1 MSLTHLSSPFSDIKK
16 IEKIEKKQFPSPATK
31 REVPRVETAV
41 HSNGRIKENEII
53 IQSQELGDNKGIYNI
68 KSLFDV
74 THGASTHEITTI
86 APTPLQS
93 DTLLFKRDP
102 NVTKAGGYNNLDIRA
117 SGDQF
122 GFNEPFIVKPIP
134 DSGGNSI
141 KFGYN
146 RDGLP
151 ILAAAEDLKRNLK
164 FYTTSKGL
172 LQIAKENITNLAIG
186 AGHLDPYN
194 PLGWVMAPPIP
205 APMTGFLNFYQDNLQ
220 TLGRASLRKPFT
232 GVRSTDVANAFN
244 LTDQGDS
251 PLPAAEKVK
260 KALEKKLEK
269 TFDAPAIIRK
279 PLQKLFNKAVNKLA
293 EVQYPLSSPFT
304 NSTEPT
310 SFISKVDKTDPFSN
324 ADSIDD
330 DGIMDA
336 AARLGDSYIRF
347 RDLREGGKHIY
358 FRGYISGITENVT
371 PSFNPIQYIGRS
383 EDVYTYQKGER
394 DISFNLKMYPANIAE
409 FDSMYK
415 KMNILTSLAYPNYRP
430 EESDGVLFRMQAPFT
445 ELYMGHIGDRG
456 KGQFGFIK
464 SLTYTVPES
473 GDYDARTAVP
483 RHFEA
488 AISYQILNKRPPNMN
503 TRFYGRFN
511 EYKR

>member
-1 MSLTHLSSPFSDIKK
+1 MSLKHLSSPFGNIKK
-16 IEKIEKKQFPSPATK
+16 IEPIGKQQFPSPATK
-31 REVPRVETAV
+31 RQVPDSLSALY
-41 HSNGRIKENEII
+41 SSGNIKENEII
-53 IQSQELGDNKGIYNI
+53 IQSQDLGDKNGVYNI

-74 THGASTHEITTI
+74 THGASTPEVPTI
-86 APTPLQS
+86 APTKLQS
-93 DTLLFKRDP
+93 DTNLFFRDP

-134 DSGGNSI
+134 DSGGDSI

-151 ILAAAEDLKRNLK
+151 ILATAEDIERNLK

-186 AGHLDPYN
+186 AGHLDVYH

-205 APMTGFLNFYQDNLQ
+205 APMTGFLNFYQDDLQ

-232 GVRSTDVANAFN
+232 GVRSTDVSNAFN

-251 PLPAAEKVK
+251 PLPAAEKAK
-260 KALEKKLEK
+260 EALKKKLEGMDNK
-269 TFDAPAIIRK
+269 TPAILRK
-279 PLQKLFNKAVNKLA
+279 PLQKLFNKAANKLG
-293 EVQYPLSSPFT
+293 ELQYPLSSPFT

-310 SFISKVDKTDPFSN
+310 SFISKVDKADPFSDG
-324 ADSIDD
+324 DSIDD

-358 FRGYISGITENVT
+358 FRGYISGCLL
-371 PSFNPIQYIGRS
+371 
-383 EDVYTYQKGER
+383 YT
-394 DISFNLKMYPANIAE
+394 
-409 FDSMYK
+409 
-415 KMNILTSLAYPNYRP
+415 
-430 EESDGVLFRMQAPFT
+430 SD
-445 ELYMGHIGDRG
+445 
-456 KGQFGFIK
+456 
-464 SLTYTVPES
+464 
-473 GDYDARTAVP
+473 
-483 RHFEA
+483 A
-488 AISYQILNKRPPNMN
+488 AD
-503 TRFYGRFN
+503 
-511 EYKR
+511 E